1 MDTIKIVC
9 DSVATCM
16 NSVANGGQPMVKV
29 AETNCA
35 DVQIVLIICGTIV
48 LVSLIAFAFIGYYIR
63 SHYAS
68 HEKMYASTNTYT
80 EIARLR
86 EEIEK
91 LKTKKVEQTE
101 PEKTESEKAKDLLSY
116 IVGEAK
122 NKEGSFCQE
131 KVLALFELY
140 KKIKEEYADK
150 ANNGQE

>member
-1 MDTIKIVC
+1 MDTIKIVS

-68 HEKMYASTNTYT
+68 HEKMYATNTYT
-80 EIARLR
+80 EIARLQ

-122 NKEGSFCQE
+122 NKEGSFYQE

>member
-1 MDTIKIVC
+1 
-9 DSVATCM
+9 
-16 NSVANGGQPMVKV
+16 
-29 AETNCA
+29 
-35 DVQIVLIICGTIV
+35 
-48 LVSLIAFAFIGYYIR
+48 
-63 SHYAS
+63 
-68 HEKMYASTNTYT
+68 MYASTNTDT
-80 EIARLR
+80 EIARLQ

-101 PEKTESEKAKDLLSY
+101 PAKTESEKAKDLLSY